1 MQYLARKKQT
11 LNYVISLVILLV
23 TTSYSAVGL
32 AAKSQNQYQQ
42 LGETVANAINQ
53 QNSEAIAE
61 HLALNQFAE
70 IVAKQIFDNPKD
82 IRDFVKGFSQSGKLH
97 FIDQIMSTVYPRN
110 GQAKYLR
117 TFDQTQPLVRVDFP
131 EGGHEYVLLI
141 TGKTEQDKP
150 EIVDMF
156 LLSSGS
162 KLSVKVSSMT
172 ELMIKPEQ
180 SLLKTL
186 LNVKEIDEDL
196 LAKIKAIIANR
207 NQGKLDKA
215 YQLLQELPEQV
226 RYARVIID
234 LGLQLT
240 QQFSE
245 QEYRKQLSLLEQ
257 HYGSDDST
265 QFMLVDHHFF
275 NQEFDK
281 ALTSIKTVSDKY
293 GDDAALTNLNA
304 SVYFAQGQHKKA
316 EQAALYA
323 ITLEPDFETAYWT
336 LVSVQNMQKD
346 YTSVI
351 ETLSSL
357 KDLFG
362 YQFTK
367 ENFRNEPF
375 YQEFSQSSE
384 FENWQIN

>member
-1 MQYLARKKQT
+1 MQHIARKKQT
-11 LNYVISLVILLV
+11 LNYVISLVILLI
-23 TTSYSAVGL
+23 TASYSSIGL

-61 HLALNQFAE
+61 HLALNKFAE
-70 IVAKQIFDNPKD
+70 IVAKQIFDKPKD
-82 IRDFVKGFSQSGKLH
+82 IRDFVKGFTQSGKLH
-97 FIDQIMSTVYPRN
+97 FVNQIMSTVYPRN

-117 TFDQTQPLVRVDFP
+117 TFDNTQPLVRVDFP
-131 EGGHEYVLLI
+131 DGGHEYMLLI
-141 TGKTEQDKP
+141 TGKNRQEKL

-172 ELMIKPEQ
+172 ELIIKPEQ

-186 LNVKEIDEDL
+186 LNVKEVDEAL
-196 LAKIKAIIANR
+196 LEKIKAILANR

-215 YQLLQELPEQV
+215 YQQLQELPAEIKH
-226 RYARVIID
+226 ARAMID

-240 QQFSE
+240 QQFSD
-245 QEYRKQLSLLEQ
+245 QEYRKQLSLLDKY
-257 HYGSDDST
+257 YGSNDST
-265 QFMLVDHHFF
+265 QFMLIDHHFF
-275 NQEFDK
+275 NEEFDK
-281 ALTSIKTVSDKY
+281 ALVSIKTVSDKY
-293 GDDAALTNLNA
+293 GEDAALTNLKA
-304 SVYFAQGQHKKA
+304 SVYFAQGQHPKA
-316 EQAALYA
+316 RQAALHA
-323 ITLEPDFETAYWT
+323 ITLEPDFEAAYWT
-336 LVSVQNMQKD
+336 LVSVQNLQKD
-346 YTSVI
+346 YVSVI

-367 ENFRNEPF
+367 ENFLNEAF
-375 YQEFSQSSE
+375 YQEFSQSTE